1 MTPHR
6 GERKGASTENLVLRQ
21 EVRLVFPK
29 EGGGDDSPRR
39 QRVWS
44 VLDMLQLLQ
53 ESERHGHF
61 SFVDFCL
68 RLQRPVS
75 EMELKSYF
83 YPMLYEEFLFWYMT
97 YQCSYIFLRL
107 LPLYQDKWSVLK

>member
-1 MTPHR
+1 MVT
-6 GERKGASTENLVLRQ
+6 
-21 EVRLVFPK
+21 
-29 EGGGDDSPRR
+29 SPL
-39 QRVWS
+39 WI
-44 VLDMLQLLQ
+44 
-53 ESERHGHF
+53 
-61 SFVDFCL
+61 FVS
-68 RLQRPVS
+68 VS

>member
-44 VLDMLQLLQ
+44 ILDMLQLLQ

-68 RLQRPVS
+68 RFRDGA
-75 EMELKSYF
+75 EI
-83 YPMLYEEFLFWYMT
+83 
-97 YQCSYIFLRL
+97 IFLS
-107 LPLYQDKWSVLK
+107 YVI